1 VLCRWLYQIRVVNM
15 KKLYKCPYSSEKNIS
30 FLLLPDKI
38 CIHGTKIKK
47 NNSFWFSKLILF
59 QQMNTDWENLYFSMI
74 FPHQMLVLS
83 FPVFDEI
90 ETESKYPISA
100 FFNKPNRSNLISGKY
115 GVYAVLT
122 VMSKGLNCCSNFNM
136 INIIWH

>member
-1 VLCRWLYQIRVVNM
+1 MLCRWLYQIRVVNM

-74 FPHQMLVLS
+74 FPHQMLVL
-83 FPVFDEI
+83 FLQ
-90 ETESKYPISA
+90 T
-100 FFNKPNRSNLISGKY
+100 
-115 GVYAVLT
+115 
-122 VMSKGLNCCSNFNM
+122 
-136 INIIWH
+136 INITLHLVFYRISQLSSSTVITFTFIVFLNSDRLYIYVIELQFW

>member
-1 VLCRWLYQIRVVNM
+1 MLCRWLYQIRVVNM

-30 FLLLPDKI
+30 FLLLPDKL

-74 FPHQMLVLS
+74 FPHQMLVL
-83 FPVFDEI
+83 FLQ
-90 ETESKYPISA
+90 T
-100 FFNKPNRSNLISGKY
+100 
-115 GVYAVLT
+115 
-122 VMSKGLNCCSNFNM
+122 
-136 INIIWH
+136 INITLHLVFYRISQLSSSTVITFTFIVFLNSDRLYIYVIELQFW